1 MNYPFDYNGKCYA
14 GCEKGFLYDENNNK
28 LNKCKCELD
37 ECSKCPIEALNEGL
51 CSECNTNY
59 YPKEN
64 DPLNK
69 YEYIKCYKDPDGY
82 YLDNNLY
89 KQCYYTC
96 KICYISGNNVTHNCI
111 KCNDNY
117 PIGIKNDNSLNCY
130 ENCSYYYYVDN
141 ENNFHCTQDSSCPKE
156 YSKLNKNKKEC
167 VKYDLLKELEDLKIN
182 VINVTEKMSKVEEI
196 EYYDN
201 LKKAI
206 EKEFIE
212 NYDIEKL
219 NSGDE
224 VIKTEKMTITFTTV
238 ENQKNNINKNVTTI
252 NLGGCEQLLR
262 DYYNISSNEKLY
274 MKTTEVYQEG
284 MKIPKVEYDIYSALF
299 GENLK
304 KLNLKVCGNSKISIS
319 LPIKLTEKLD
329 ILNSSSGYYNDI
341 CYTTTSEDGTDISLK
356 DRKIDFIDKNK
367 TVCQNDCEFSKYDS
381 ENMKVECSCEIKESS
396 SSITDMN
403 IDKNKLLKNF
413 KDIKNIANLNFLV
426 CYRKLFK
433 KVSIIYNIGS
443 YIILVIILFHII
455 SIFVFSAHDYFVIK
469 KKIKKIILGMN
480 EYQIF
485 NKKEKVKNDKS
496 LKAINKISIHRK
508 DKRSKSD
515 KVLIQHIKPKNENSK
530 REMIPKIIKQNHN
543 DNKHKKI
550 KIDFLDEEINDF
562 SYDLATHYDKRNF
575 CQYYISLLKTKHSL
589 FFALYN
595 NKDYNSRIIKI
606 DLFLIGFAIDFTV
619 NALFFNDDTMHKI
632 YQSKGEFDLESQIP
646 IIIYSTLISMVLNT
660 PLNFLSLSSDAII
673 AFKQYKSKI
682 NVLKRAK
689 LLENKLKIKISLYFV
704 IGFLLLS
711 IFWYYIAMFC
721 VIYKNTQLHLLKDT
735 LMSLGFSLFI
745 PFVIYLIPGI
755 FRIPALSNRKS
766 KKACLYKFS
775 KFLQSF

>member
-1 MNYPFDYNGKCYA
+1 M
-14 GCEKGFLYDENNNK
+14 
-28 LNKCKCELD
+28 
-37 ECSKCPIEALNEGL
+37 
-51 CSECNTNY
+51 
-59 YPKEN
+59 
-64 DPLNK
+64 
-69 YEYIKCYKDPDGY
+69 
-82 YLDNNLY
+82 DNNLY

-156 YSKLNKNKKEC
+156 YSKLNKNKMEC

-196 EYYDN
+196 KYYDN
-201 LKKAI
+201 LIKTI

-329 ILNSSSGYYNDI
+329 ILNSSSGYYNNI

-356 DRKIDFIDKNK
+356 DRKTNFIDKNK
-367 TVCQNDCEFSKYDS
+367 TICQDDCEFSKYDS

-396 SSITDMN
+396 SSVTDMN

-433 KVSIIYNIGS
+433 KVSIIYNIRS
-443 YIILVIILFHII
+443 YIILVMILFHII

-530 REMIPKIIKQNHN
+530 REMIPKIIKYNNN

-589 FFALYN
+589 FFALCN
-595 NKDYNSRIIKI
+595 KKDYNSRIIKI

-646 IIIYSTLISMVLNT
+646 IIIYSTLISMVLNA

-682 NVLKRAK
+682 NILKRTK

-735 LMSLGFSLFI
+735 LMSLGFSLLI

>member
-1 MNYPFDYNGKCYA
+1 M
-14 GCEKGFLYDENNNK
+14 
-28 LNKCKCELD
+28 
-37 ECSKCPIEALNEGL
+37 
-51 CSECNTNY
+51 
-59 YPKEN
+59 
-64 DPLNK
+64 
-69 YEYIKCYKDPDGY
+69 
-82 YLDNNLY
+82 
-89 KQCYYTC
+89 
-96 KICYISGNNVTHNCI
+96 KIVAIIIMLIMKIFY
-111 KCNDNY
+111 
-117 PIGIKNDNSLNCY
+117 
-130 ENCSYYYYVDN
+130 
-141 ENNFHCTQDSSCPKE
+141 NFHCTQDSSCPKE
-156 YSKLNKNKKEC
+156 YSKLNKNKMEC

-196 EYYDN
+196 KYYDN
-201 LKKAI
+201 LIKTI

-238 ENQKNNINKNVTTI
+238 ENQKNNINKNVTAI

-274 MKTTEVYQEG
+274 MKTTEIYQEG

-356 DRKIDFIDKNK
+356 DRKTDFIDKNK
-367 TVCQNDCEFSKYDS
+367 TVCQDYCEFSKYDS
-381 ENMKVECSCEIKESS
+381 DNMKVECSCEIKESS

-496 LKAINKISIHRK
+496 LKAVNKISIHRK

-589 FFALYN
+589 FSHYATI
-595 NKDYNSRIIKI
+595 RIII
-606 DLFLIGFAIDFTV
+606 QEL
-619 NALFFNDDTMHKI
+619 
-632 YQSKGEFDLESQIP
+632 
-646 IIIYSTLISMVLNT
+646 
-660 PLNFLSLSSDAII
+660 
-673 AFKQYKSKI
+673 
-682 NVLKRAK
+682 
-689 LLENKLKIKISLYFV
+689 
-704 IGFLLLS
+704 
-711 IFWYYIAMFC
+711 
-721 VIYKNTQLHLLKDT
+721 
-735 LMSLGFSLFI
+735 
-745 PFVIYLIPGI
+745 
-755 FRIPALSNRKS
+755 
-766 KKACLYKFS
+766 
-775 KFLQSF
+775 

>member
-1 MNYPFDYNGKCYA
+1 MTSMFSYCSSLTSLNLSNLDTSKVEKMSFMFFCCSSLTSLNLLSFNTSQVTTMESMFNNCTSLTSLDLSDFNTTSVTTMKNMFLHCLKLEYINLNNFNETKLTNVDFMFKNVPENVTLCTNDINSNSKILSKIRYGKKCYAIVCTDDLDSKINKHKSNDDECNQKCDLSLQYPYEYNGKCYA

-69 YEYIKCYKDPDGY
+69 DEYIKCYKDPNGY
-82 YLDNNLY
+82 YLDNNIY

-96 KICYISGNNVTHNCI
+96 KTCYILGNNATHNCI

-117 PIGIKNDNSLNCY
+117 PIGIKNNNSLNCY

-156 YSKLNKNKKEC
+156 YSKLNKNKMEC

-182 VINVTEKMSKVEEI
+182 VKNVTEKMSKVEEI
-196 EYYDN
+196 KYYDN
-201 LKKAI
+201 LIKTI

-238 ENQKNNINKNVTTI
+238 ENQKNNINKNVTAI

-319 LPIKLTEKLD
+319 LPIKLTEKLG
-329 ILNSSSGYYNDI
+329 ILNSSSGYYNNI

-356 DRKIDFIDKNK
+356 DRKTNFIDKNK
-367 TVCQNDCEFSKYDS
+367 TICQDDCEFSKYDS
-381 ENMKVECSCEIKESS
+381 DNMKVECSCEIKESS

-403 IDKNKLLKNF
+403 IDKNK
-413 KDIKNIANLNFLV
+413 
-426 CYRKLFK
+426 
-433 KVSIIYNIGS
+433 
-443 YIILVIILFHII
+443 
-455 SIFVFSAHDYFVIK
+455 
-469 KKIKKIILGMN
+469 
-480 EYQIF
+480 
-485 NKKEKVKNDKS
+485 
-496 LKAINKISIHRK
+496 
-508 DKRSKSD
+508 
-515 KVLIQHIKPKNENSK
+515 
-530 REMIPKIIKQNHN
+530 
-543 DNKHKKI
+543 
-550 KIDFLDEEINDF
+550 
-562 SYDLATHYDKRNF
+562 
-575 CQYYISLLKTKHSL
+575 
-589 FFALYN
+589 
-595 NKDYNSRIIKI
+595 
-606 DLFLIGFAIDFTV
+606 
-619 NALFFNDDTMHKI
+619 
-632 YQSKGEFDLESQIP
+632 
-646 IIIYSTLISMVLNT
+646 
-660 PLNFLSLSSDAII
+660 
-673 AFKQYKSKI
+673 
-682 NVLKRAK
+682 
-689 LLENKLKIKISLYFV
+689 
-704 IGFLLLS
+704 
-711 IFWYYIAMFC
+711 
-721 VIYKNTQLHLLKDT
+721 
-735 LMSLGFSLFI
+735 
-745 PFVIYLIPGI
+745 
-755 FRIPALSNRKS
+755 
-766 KKACLYKFS
+766 
-775 KFLQSF
+775 

>member
-1 MNYPFDYNGKCYA
+1 M
-14 GCEKGFLYDENNNK
+14 
-28 LNKCKCELD
+28 
-37 ECSKCPIEALNEGL
+37 
-51 CSECNTNY
+51 
-59 YPKEN
+59 
-64 DPLNK
+64 
-69 YEYIKCYKDPDGY
+69 
-82 YLDNNLY
+82 
-89 KQCYYTC
+89 
-96 KICYISGNNVTHNCI
+96 KIVAIIIMLIMKIFY
-111 KCNDNY
+111 
-117 PIGIKNDNSLNCY
+117 
-130 ENCSYYYYVDN
+130 
-141 ENNFHCTQDSSCPKE
+141 NFHCTQDSSCPKE
-156 YSKLNKNKKEC
+156 YSKLNKNKMEC

-196 EYYDN
+196 KYYDN
-201 LKKAI
+201 LIKTI

-238 ENQKNNINKNVTTI
+238 ENQKNNINKNVTAI

-274 MKTTEVYQEG
+274 MKTTEIYQEG

-356 DRKIDFIDKNK
+356 DRKTDFIDKNK
-367 TVCQNDCEFSKYDS
+367 TVCQDYCEFSKYDS
-381 ENMKVECSCEIKESS
+381 DNMKVECSCEIKESS

-455 SIFVFSAHDYFVIK
+455 SIFVFSTHDYFVIK

-508 DKRSKSD
+508 DKRSKSN
-515 KVLIQHIKPKNENSK
+515 KILIKFIKSKNAKSK
-530 REMIPKIIKQNHN
+530 RKMNPKIIMN
-543 DNKHKKI
+543 NKNNKI
-550 KIDFLDEEINDF
+550 KIKTKFDFIDEEINEL
-562 SYDLATHYDKRNF
+562 SYNLAMQYDKRNF
-575 CQYYISLLKTKHSL
+575 CQYYISLIKTKHNL
-589 FFALYN
+589 FFALCN
-595 NKDYNSRIIKI
+595 NNDYNSKIIKI
-606 DLFLIGFAIDFTV
+606 DLFIIGFAIEYTV
-619 NALFFNDDTMHKI
+619 NGLFYTDDTMHEI
-632 YQSKGEFDLESQIP
+632 YESKGQFDYKTQIP
-646 IIIYSTLISMVLNT
+646 IIVYSTFISMILNA
-660 PLNFLSLSSDAII
+660 PLNFLALSNDAILN
-673 AFKQYKSKI
+673 FKRS
-682 NVLKRAK
+682 N
-689 LLENKLKIKISLYFV
+689 IKNNIKEKAQRLRY
-704 IGFLLLS
+704 ILS
-711 IFWYYIAMFC
+711 IKFFIYFIISFLFLAFFWYYISMFG
-721 VIYKNTQLHLLKDT
+721 VIYRNTQTHLLKDT
-735 LMSLGFSLFI
+735 VMSFGLSLLF
-745 PFVIYLIPGI
+745 PFVYYLLPGI
-755 FRIPALSNRKS
+755 FRISALTNSQ
-766 KKACLYKFS
+766 KKRECLYDFS
-775 KFLQSF
+775 KFLQWF

>member
-1 MNYPFDYNGKCYA
+1 M
-14 GCEKGFLYDENNNK
+14 
-28 LNKCKCELD
+28 
-37 ECSKCPIEALNEGL
+37 
-51 CSECNTNY
+51 
-59 YPKEN
+59 
-64 DPLNK
+64 
-69 YEYIKCYKDPDGY
+69 
-82 YLDNNLY
+82 DNNLY
-89 KQCYYTC
+89 KQCYFTC
-96 KICYISGNNVTHNCI
+96 KTCNISGNNATHNCI

-156 YSKLNKNKKEC
+156 YSKLNKNKMEC

-196 EYYDN
+196 KYYDN
-201 LKKAI
+201 LIKTI

-329 ILNSSSGYYNDI
+329 ILNSSSGYYNNI

-356 DRKIDFIDKNK
+356 DRKTNFIDKNK
-367 TVCQNDCEFSKYDS
+367 TICQDDCEFSKYDS

-396 SSITDMN
+396 SSVTDMN

-433 KVSIIYNIGS
+433 KVSIIYNIRS
-443 YIILVIILFHII
+443 YIILVMILFHII

-508 DKRSKSD
+508 DKRIKSD

-530 REMIPKIIKQNHN
+530 REMIPKIIKYNNN

-589 FFALYN
+589 FFALCN
-595 NKDYNSRIIKI
+595 KKDYNSRIIKI

-646 IIIYSTLISMVLNT
+646 IIIYSTLISMVLNA

-682 NVLKRAK
+682 NILKRAK

-735 LMSLGFSLFI
+735 LMSLGFSLLI

>member
-1 MNYPFDYNGKCYA
+1 
-14 GCEKGFLYDENNNK
+14 
-28 LNKCKCELD
+28 
-37 ECSKCPIEALNEGL
+37 
-51 CSECNTNY
+51 
-59 YPKEN
+59 
-64 DPLNK
+64 
-69 YEYIKCYKDPDGY
+69 
-82 YLDNNLY
+82 
-89 KQCYYTC
+89 
-96 KICYISGNNVTHNCI
+96 VTHNCI

-156 YSKLNKNKKEC
+156 YSKLNKNKMEC

-196 EYYDN
+196 KYYDN
-201 LKKAI
+201 LIKTI

-329 ILNSSSGYYNDI
+329 ILNSSSGYYNNI

-356 DRKIDFIDKNK
+356 DRKTNFIDKNK
-367 TVCQNDCEFSKYDS
+367 TICQDDCEFSKYDS

-396 SSITDMN
+396 SSVTDMN

-433 KVSIIYNIGS
+433 KVSIIYNIRS
-443 YIILVIILFHII
+443 YIILVMILFHII

-530 REMIPKIIKQNHN
+530 REMIPKIIKYNNN

-589 FFALYN
+589 FFALCN
-595 NKDYNSRIIKI
+595 KKDYNSRIIKI

-646 IIIYSTLISMVLNT
+646 IIIYSTLISMVLNA

-682 NVLKRAK
+682 NILKRAK

-735 LMSLGFSLFI
+735 LMSLGFSLLI

>member
-1 MNYPFDYNGKCYA
+1 M
-14 GCEKGFLYDENNNK
+14 
-28 LNKCKCELD
+28 
-37 ECSKCPIEALNEGL
+37 
-51 CSECNTNY
+51 
-59 YPKEN
+59 
-64 DPLNK
+64 
-69 YEYIKCYKDPDGY
+69 
-82 YLDNNLY
+82 
-89 KQCYYTC
+89 
-96 KICYISGNNVTHNCI
+96 KIVAIIIMLIMKIFY
-111 KCNDNY
+111 
-117 PIGIKNDNSLNCY
+117 
-130 ENCSYYYYVDN
+130 
-141 ENNFHCTQDSSCPKE
+141 NFHCTQDSSCPKE
-156 YSKLNKNKKEC
+156 YSKLNKNKMEC

-196 EYYDN
+196 KYYDN
-201 LKKAI
+201 LIKTI

-238 ENQKNNINKNVTTI
+238 ENQKNNINKNVTAI

-274 MKTTEVYQEG
+274 MKTTEIYQEG

-356 DRKIDFIDKNK
+356 DRKTDFIDKNK
-367 TVCQNDCEFSKYDS
+367 TVCQDDCEFSKYDS
-381 ENMKVECSCEIKESS
+381 DNMKVECSCEIKESS

-496 LKAINKISIHRK
+496 LKAVNKISIHRK

-589 FFALYN
+589 FFALCN

-646 IIIYSTLISMVLNT
+646 IIIYSTLISMVLNA

-682 NVLKRAK
+682 NILKRAK
-689 LLENKLKIKISLYFV
+689 LLENKLQIKISLYFI

-735 LMSLGFSLFI
+735 LMSLGFSLLI